1 MSAEKIDN
9 SDAKQLKDLYD
20 SLYSLIVYCGEVKGS
35 VWKDLDNWAIAHEVE
50 FQLKSAFEMLRKHL
64 AEKLNTLEGDGGKD
78 EVL

>member
-20 SLYSLIVYCGEVKGS
+20 SLYSLIVYCGEVKES
-35 VWKDLDNWAIAHEVE
+35 VWKDLDNWAIAHAVE
-50 FQLKSAFEMLRKHL
+50 FQLESAFEVLRRHL

>member
-20 SLYSLIVYCGEVKGS
+20 SLYSLIVYCGEVKEN

-50 FQLKSAFEMLRKHL
+50 FQLESAFEVLRKHL
-64 AEKLNTLEGDGGKD
+64 AEKEEFK
-78 EVL
+78 EEE

>member
-1 MSAEKIDN
+1 MGAEN

-20 SLYSLIVYCGEVKGS
+20 SLYSLTVYCREVKES

-50 FQLKSAFEMLRKHL
+50 FQLESAFEMLRKHL
-64 AEKLNTLEGDGGKD
+64 AEKLEALEGDGRKH